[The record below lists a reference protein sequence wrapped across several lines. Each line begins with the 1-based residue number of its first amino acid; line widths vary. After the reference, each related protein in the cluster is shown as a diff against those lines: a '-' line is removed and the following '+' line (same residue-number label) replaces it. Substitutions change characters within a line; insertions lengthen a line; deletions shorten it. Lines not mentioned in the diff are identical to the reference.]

1 MKIGLT
7 ALGFKVD
14 NESKSFD
21 TSLESAIKA
30 FQKDND
36 LTING
41 EFDKETNDKFT
52 QN

>member
-21 TSLESAIKA
+21 ASLESAIKS
-30 FQKDND
+30 FQK
-36 LTING
+36 TII
-41 EFDKETNDKFT
+41 
-52 QN
+52 